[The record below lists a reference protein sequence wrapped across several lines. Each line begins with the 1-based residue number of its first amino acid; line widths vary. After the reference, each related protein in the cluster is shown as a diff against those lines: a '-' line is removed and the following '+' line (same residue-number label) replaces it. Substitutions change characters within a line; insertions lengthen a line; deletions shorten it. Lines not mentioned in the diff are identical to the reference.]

1 MKYCSQCGKKLEPG
15 KTCDCREKRKEKKI
29 IENNNIIIDFLKKPF
44 DTLDEYSKGSHTNQ
58 SWLLI
63 SAISMLFGF
72 FFTEMSYR
80 MQPRFLL
87 ISYPYFRNFIIYSI
101 LIIASI
107 LFFNILIQCFTKV
120 IMKKEISFYQLLDI
134 VAISLLPFLYTLLLA
149 IIVSFLLGCFSYL
162 ILVIGLIFASVI
174 YLYQIKKQSDLNSN
188 QFIYLFLGSLMI
200 IGILWL

>member
-1 MKYCSQCGKKLEPG
+1 MFYKSNN
-15 KTCDCREKRKEKKI
+15 EKNE
-29 IENNNIIIDFLKKPF
+29 
-44 DTLDEYSKGSHTNQ
+44 LDE
-58 SWLLI
+58 
-63 SAISMLFGF
+63 
-72 FFTEMSYR
+72 
-80 MQPRFLL
+80 
-87 ISYPYFRNFIIYSI
+87 
-101 LIIASI
+101 
-107 LFFNILIQCFTKV
+107 
-120 IMKKEISFYQLLDI
+120 LLDI